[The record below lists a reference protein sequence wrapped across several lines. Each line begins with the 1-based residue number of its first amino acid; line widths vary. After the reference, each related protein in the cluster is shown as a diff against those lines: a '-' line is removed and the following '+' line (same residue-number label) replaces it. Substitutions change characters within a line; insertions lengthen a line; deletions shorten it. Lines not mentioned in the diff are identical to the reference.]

1 MRRPFAIPLLCGL
14 ALVAAARPSWAD
26 VALNHLFSDHMVL
39 QREMKVPVWGTA
51 DPGERVVVTLG
62 GREAAT
68 VAGEDGRWKVILED
82 LPAGGPSELKVAGKN
97 AITIRDVL
105 VGEVWFCS
113 GQSNMDFTV
122 AKTEKRYF
130 AGVADAEREIA
141 AADYPQIRM
150 FTAEWTL
157 RDEPQADV
165 EGRWSVC
172 SPATVGDFSA
182 VAYVF
187 GRQLHK
193 ALGVPVGLINC
204 SYGASTAQAW
214 TSRQSLEA
222 DPELDALLV
231 AYEAACKA
239 YTPELARKDE
249 EAQAKW
255 RQAAEKA
262 WAEGKAA
269 PRAPRLKNPHQDQH
283 NPCVLFNG
291 MVAPVVP
298 YGIRGAIWYQGESNT
313 DVPERYEKLQATLI
327 RDWRKLWGEGD
338 FPFLFVQLPNYRA
351 PAAEPPAASR
361 LAAMREA
368 QANTLSLPNTG
379 MAVTIDVGEEKDIH
393 PRNKQ
398 DVGRRL
404 ALIAEAQVYRR
415 DVVASGPVFES
426 ASFQGHSARVRFG
439 HTEGGLSARG
449 GTLSG
454 FAVAGEDRKFAW
466 ADARIDGDTV
476 VVSSPQVEAP
486 VIVRYAW
493 ADNPPATLV
502 NGAGLPARPFRT
514 DVPDPK

>member
-1 MRRPFAIPLLCGL
+1 MRKPFATILLCGL
-14 ALVAAARPSWAD
+14 ALGAVAHPSSAD
-26 VALNHLFSDHMVL
+26 VALNHLFGDHMVL
-39 QREMKVPVWGTA
+39 QRGMKVPIWGTA
-51 DPGERVVVTLG
+51 DPGERVTVTF
-62 GREAAT
+62 GRQEVSA
-68 VAGEDGRWKVILED
+68 VAGADGRWKVVLEG
-82 LPAGGPSELKVAGKN
+82 LPAGGPSDLKGAGKN
-97 AITIRDVL
+97 AVTIRDVL

-141 AADYPQIRM
+141 AADYPQICM

-157 RDEPQADV
+157 RDEPQEDV

-182 VAYVF
+182 VAYFF
-187 GRQLHK
+187 GRQLHTT
-193 ALGVPVGLINC
+193 LDVPVGLING

-239 YTPELARKDE
+239 YTPDLARKDE
-249 EAQAKW
+249 EARARW

-262 WAEGKAA
+262 RAEGKAA
-269 PRAPRLKNPHQDQH
+269 PRAPRLKDPHQDQH

-298 YGIRGAIWYQGESNT
+298 YAIRGAIWYQGESNLN
-313 DVPERYEKLQATLI
+313 VPERYVRLQTTLI

-338 FPFLFVQLPNYRA
+338 FPFLFVQLPNHRA
-351 PAAEPPAASR
+351 PATDPPAASR
-361 LAAMREA
+361 LAAMRKA
-368 QANTLSLPNTG
+368 QAASLALPNTG
-379 MAVTIDVGEEKDIH
+379 MAVTIDIGEAADVH

-404 ALIAEAQVYRR
+404 ALIAEADVYHR
-415 DVVASGPVFES
+415 DVVASGPVFDTMSVE
-426 ASFQGHSARVRFG
+426 GHSARIRFR
-439 HTEGGLSARG
+439 HAEGGLSAKG

-454 FAVAGEDRKFAW
+454 FAVAGKDRRFVW
-466 ADARIDGDTV
+466 ADARIEGDSV
-476 VVSSPQVEAP
+476 VVSSPQVDGPA
-486 VIVRYAW
+486 IVRYAW

-514 DVPDPK
+514 DAPDAK